1 MRVVATLR
9 NMFVIMLVMGLVLLL
24 VIPSTSFARKE
35 ARYEIISGNVM
46 AGLDHGQANDK
57 QNLFHQQTLQSVD
70 NESLNIAFPPPGSN
84 DGVST
89 ANVIPF
95 GETNLPLPS
104 ISQAVDQ
111 SCNATNTGFYS
122 ATFLG
127 IPPVNT
133 GAALVESGPYRA
145 VSPTMPSSSVAG
157 PNMPFPEMV
166 DSTPGTDRTKAIAEA
181 SKKDNGTSENK
192 TKSLESIPLNT
203 GET

>member
-1 MRVVATLR
+1 MRVFATLR
-9 NMFVIMLVMGLVLLL
+9 KWFVITSIICLIILL

-35 ARYEIISGNVM
+35 ARYEIISGNVI

-57 QNLFHQQTLQSVD
+57 QNLFHQQTLQSAD
-70 NESLNIAFPPPGSN
+70 DESLNVAFTSPGLN
-84 DGVST
+84 GGAST
-89 ANVIPF
+89 ANILPF
-95 GETNLPLPS
+95 GETNLALPS
-104 ISQAVDQ
+104 ITQNNGQLCS
-111 SCNATNTGFYS
+111 ATSTGFYS

-145 VSPTMPSSSVAG
+145 VSPTLPSSSIAG

-166 DSTPGTDRTKAIAEA
+166 DSSPGTDRSKAIADA
-181 SKKDNGTSENK
+181 VKKENSTSTNK

-203 GET
+203 ENI

>member
-9 NMFVIMLVMGLVLLL
+9 NLFVITLVIGLILLL

-35 ARYEIISGNVM
+35 ARYEIISGNVI

-57 QNLFHQQTLQSVD
+57 QNLFHQQTLQSAD
-70 NESLNIAFPPPGSN
+70 IESLNIAFTSPGLN
-84 DGVST
+84 GGAST
-89 ANVIPF
+89 ANVLPF
-95 GETNLPLPS
+95 GETNLALPS
-104 ISQAVDQ
+104 IAQNNGQ
-111 SCNATNTGFYS
+111 SCSATSTGFYS

-145 VSPTMPSSSVAG
+145 VSPTLPSSSIAG
-157 PNMPFPEMV
+157 PNMPFPEMI
-166 DSTPGTDRTKAIAEA
+166 DSTPGTDRSKAIADA
-181 SKKDNGTSENK
+181 TKKDNSTSTNK

-203 GET
+203 GNI